1 MNVSYLIDTDW
12 IIDHFNKIEKVTRK
26 LEELAPQG
34 LALSIVSLAEL
45 YEGIYYSRDPVL
57 SEETLKKFLAPDLVI
72 LGIDERICRIF
83 GNERGR
89 LRRQG
94 RIIGDFDLL
103 IASTCLYHDLTL
115 LTNNA
120 RHFEALEKLKI
131 CSV

>member
-57 SEETLKKFLAPDLVI
+57 SEEALKRFLAPNLVI
-72 LGIDERICRIF
+72 LGIDERIYRIF
-83 GNERGR
+83 GKERGR
-89 LRRQG
+89 LRWQG
-94 RIIGDFDLL
+94 RIIGDFELL
-103 IASTCLYHDLTL
+103 IASTCLYHNLTL
-115 LTNNA
+115 FTNNA
-120 RHFEALEKLKI
+120 RHFEAVENLKI
-131 CSV
+131 LSV

>member
-57 SEETLKKFLAPDLVI
+57 SEEALKRFLAPNLVI
-72 LGIDERICRIF
+72 LGIDERIYRIF
-83 GNERGR
+83 GKERGR
-89 LRRQG
+89 LRWQG
-94 RIIGDFDLL
+94 RIIGDFELL
-103 IASTCLYHDLTL
+103 IASTCLYHNLTL

-120 RHFEALEKLKI
+120 RHFEAVENLKI
-131 CSV
+131 LSV

>member
-57 SEETLKKFLAPDLVI
+57 SEEALKRFLAPNLVI
-72 LGIDERICRIF
+72 LGIDERIYRIF
-83 GNERGR
+83 GKERGR
-89 LRRQG
+89 LRWQG

-103 IASTCLYHDLTL
+103 IASTCLYHNLTL

-120 RHFEALEKLKI
+120 RHFEAVENLKI
-131 CSV
+131 LSV